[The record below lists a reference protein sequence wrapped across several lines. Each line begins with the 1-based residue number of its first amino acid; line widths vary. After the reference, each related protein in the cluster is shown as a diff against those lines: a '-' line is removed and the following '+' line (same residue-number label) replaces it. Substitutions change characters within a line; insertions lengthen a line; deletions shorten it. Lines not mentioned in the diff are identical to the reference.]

1 MTRQQYDAEVKAQ
14 AVARVRRKTPPAS
27 RMAEELGVPRKTQA
41 GRQHPTEPFV
51 GRGRLRAEDQRMRE
65 RERTVRDR
73 QEETAILKKAM
84 RLVANGQT

>member
-1 MTRQQYDAEVKAQ
+1 
-14 AVARVRRKTPPAS
+14 
-27 RMAEELGVPRKTQA
+27 VPRKTRYRWLEA

-73 QEETAILKKAM
+73 QEETAILKKPATVKPPYGHTIAEGYGAF
-84 RLVANGQT
+84 RV